1 VTRDG
6 DEDENGDDG
15 SERVFFLGGGVEA
28 LGEDD
33 GICVKG
39 WLGGVG
45 RVGDDVV
52 EMGVGLVRF
61 WGE

>member
-1 VTRDG
+1 MGMTG
-6 DEDENGDDG
+6 AKGC
-15 SERVFFLGGGVEA
+15 FFWGGGVEA